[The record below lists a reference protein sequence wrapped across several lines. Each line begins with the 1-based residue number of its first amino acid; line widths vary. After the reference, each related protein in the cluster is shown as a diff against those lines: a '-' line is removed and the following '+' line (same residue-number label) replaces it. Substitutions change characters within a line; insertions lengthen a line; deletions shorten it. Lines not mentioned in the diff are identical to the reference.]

1 MAGRGIQKLIFCGLE
16 PGLCHTWDKVL
27 QAIPLPLAVEI
38 RNQDICTLECDCVVS
53 PANSFGFM
61 DGGVDLAYSR
71 SFGWHVQERL
81 QKAIQELPFKEL
93 LIGQA
98 MAVATDFSAIPWLI
112 AAPTMRIPGEILDVT
127 AIFLAARAAMAIFLQ
142 KELAQIAFPG
152 MGTGTGRVGYEVAA
166 KMMVHGC
173 LAALNPQAFPRS
185 LRELFVAMP
194 RVL

>member
-1 MAGRGIQKLIFCGLE
+1 MAGRGIQKLIFCGLD
-16 PGLCHTWDKVL
+16 PGLCQAWDKVS
-27 QAIPLPLAVEI
+27 QAKPLSVAVEI

-71 SFGWHVQERL
+71 TFGWHVQERL

-98 MAVATDFSAIPWLI
+98 LAVPIDYPAISWLI

-127 AIFLAARAAMAIFLQ
+127 AIFLAARVAMAVFLQ
-142 KELAQIAFPG
+142 SDLVQIAFPG
-152 MGTGTGRVGYEVAA
+152 MGTGTGGVRYDVAA
-166 KMMVHGC
+166 KMMVNGC